1 MRSLVS
7 FSVLAA
13 LACVSP
19 LASQAGA
26 KAAPKPDPKI
36 AAADAGSHL
45 LAVQTLAAE
54 VSKFLKDHK
63 GEPPLPKVVSMQRQA
78 LDALQAD
85 PKKELRDLVA
95 ATLEVE
101 IAIENKDWAAA
112 TKSAEDVTKAIP
124 QGLKGAPAADSA
136 SGKPG
141 SLEST
146 MKSINAT
153 VKNLAGFLKD
163 PKGEAPL
170 AKVYELQ
177 KRALDAKQADPSKAK
192 SKPEGKEREEF
203 VNGYKRSIR
212 DLIVSTLDLGLA
224 MEKKEWQEAN
234 KILSEL
240 NKEKDDGHKVY
251 KGAKRGGPGEK
262 GAGGEEG
269 GAGPTPGAGPG
280 KKK

>member
-1 MRSLVS
+1 MVRARGRHGAAGRDFPLVNLET
-7 FSVLAA
+7 VHLVGAA
-13 LACVSP
+13 WAE
-19 LASQAGA
+19 
-26 KAAPKPDPKI
+26 
-36 AAADAGSHL
+36 
-45 LAVQTLAAE
+45 AV
-54 VSKFLKDHK
+54 F
-63 GEPPLPKVVSMQRQA
+63 A
-78 LDALQAD
+78 L
-85 PKKELRDLVA
+85 
-95 ATLEVE
+95 
-101 IAIENKDWAAA
+101 
-112 TKSAEDVTKAIP
+112 
-124 QGLKGAPAADSA
+124 
-136 SGKPG
+136 
-141 SLEST
+141 
-146 MKSINAT
+146 

-234 KILSEL
+234 KNLSEL